1 MKKTWRWLGHFL
13 FGAAVLIFLLMLF
26 TDLPF
31 RAEWGWV
38 FLAPS
43 VVITRVRDM
52 REKGKKVE
60 PMITITLCVL
70 IFSISL
76 YGLIFI

>member
-1 MKKTWRWLGHFL
+1 MNKTLRWLGHFL

-31 RAEWGWV
+31 RAEWGWI

-52 REKGKKVE
+52 RESGKKIE
-60 PMITITLCVL
+60 PLITITLCAF
-70 IFSISL
+70 IFSLSL
-76 YGLIFI
+76 YGLLFV